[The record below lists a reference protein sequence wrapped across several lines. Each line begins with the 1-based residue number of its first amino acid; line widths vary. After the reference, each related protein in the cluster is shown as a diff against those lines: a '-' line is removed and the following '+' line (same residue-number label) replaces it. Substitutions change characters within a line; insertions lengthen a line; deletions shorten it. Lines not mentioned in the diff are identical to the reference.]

1 MFRNIRRSE
10 ATELFS
16 FRSSN
21 HTSTYIQDNI
31 FTIMQQPHQIY
42 LTRFQQQSL
51 YMGARDERDIAARR
65 TGKTDGL
72 VAPYVWMTSNSMP
85 GMLGAWVAVSRQQG
99 FSKTIPGTMAAME
112 RMFGFQI
119 GIHMGWGRPPKHVR
133 PSIFKPKSYENI
145 IWFANGAQWA
155 LISLSQTASA
165 NSYTFSACVGD
176 ECRFFPKK
184 KVDEELMPALSGQTH
199 PLGDI
204 NFSDYN
210 PLYRSTRFVS
220 DASLT
225 AKGSWLERE
234 DEKLDLEIETG
245 RFKGKTYRWVQNELE
260 EYADKIIRYND
271 LLYNAKKTGHSL
283 RVVSVEEKTMIRAVA
298 LKMLKHEGMFRILP
312 NHGNRITK
320 NMVDMAVYYKLVT
333 AEDAELIYD
342 YEYLITPD
350 EDFEMQMFLRSKK
363 FQDDYLRELRRS
375 AFVVRRASTLENVDV
390 LGEEYIRQMKR
401 DLPPYTFM
409 VSILNVKIK
418 KSNDG
423 FYSNLDIDHVHGYIP
438 DEIDPLSQANFRTE
452 KATGIIGGKKITS
465 ESYQPDFKELSERN
479 DCRMDADCVNDLPL
493 YLAFDY
499 NANINT
505 LVVGQVYQRDGVEA
519 VNVIKSFYVKN
530 ERKLRELVDDFSH
543 YYAPKRAV
551 NRDVVYYYDATAKQ
565 GASYALTDE
574 RFYQAVIKELERN
587 GWNVTAIDMGV
598 PEKHEVKHRIINNA
612 LAGIEYPAIRINQT
626 QNPDLIIALQL
637 CEVSIGYQ
645 GFRKDKSQEKKAETE
660 DNLPLQQRT
669 DFTDAFD
676 SLYLGCKFWRG
687 NIGWFVLPDGRNV

>member
-1 MFRNIRRSE
+1 
-10 ATELFS
+10 
-16 FRSSN
+16 
-21 HTSTYIQDNI
+21 
-31 FTIMQQPHQIY
+31 MQQPHQIY

-245 RFKGKTYRWVQNELE
+245 KFKGKTYRWVQGELE
-260 EYADKIIRYND
+260 DYADKVIRYND
-271 LLYNAKKTGHSL
+271 LLYNAKKTGHTPH
-283 RVVSVEEKTMIRAVA
+283 VVPAEVKAMIRAVA

-312 NHGNRITK
+312 NHGKKITK
-320 NMVDMAVYYKLVT
+320 NMVDMAVNYKLVT
-333 AEDAELIYD
+333 AEDAELIHD
-342 YEYLITPD
+342 YEYLLTPE

-423 FYSNLDIDHVHGYIP
+423 FYSNLDIDHVHGYIN
-438 DEIDPLSQANFRTE
+438 DSGIDPLTMANWSTQ
-452 KATGIIGGKKITS
+452 KATGIIDGKKITS
-465 ESYQPDFKELSERN
+465 ESYQPDLKELSERN

-530 ERKLRELVDDFSH
+530 ERKLRELVDDFSR

-551 NRDVVYYYDATAKQ
+551 NRDVVYFYDATAKQ

-612 LAGIEYPAIRINQT
+612 LAGIEYPAIRINQLN
-626 QNPDLIIALQL
+626 NPDLIIAMQL

-645 GFRKDKSQEKKAETE
+645 GFRKDKSQEKKPETE
-660 DNLPLQQRT
+660 ENLPLQQRT

-687 NIGWFVLPDGRNV
+687 NIGWFVLPDGKNV

>member
-1 MFRNIRRSE
+1 
-10 ATELFS
+10 
-16 FRSSN
+16 
-21 HTSTYIQDNI
+21 
-31 FTIMQQPHQIY
+31 MQQPHQIY

-245 RFKGKTYRWVQNELE
+245 KFKGKTYRWVQNELE
-260 EYADKIIRYND
+260 EYADKVIRYND
-271 LLYNAKKTGHSL
+271 LPYNAKKTGHSL
-283 RVVSVEEKTMIRAVA
+283 RVVSVEEKTIIRAVA

-320 NMVDMAVYYKLVT
+320 NMVDMAVNYKLVT
-333 AEDAELIYD
+333 AEDAKLIYD

-465 ESYQPDFKELSERN
+465 ESYQPDLKELSERN
-479 DCRMDADCVNDLPL
+479 DCRMDSDCVNDLPL

-505 LVVGQVYQRDGVEA
+505 LVVGQVYQRDGLEA

-551 NRDVVYYYDATAKQ
+551 NRDVVYFYDATAKQ

-598 PEKHEVKHRIINNA
+598 PEKHEVKHRIINNG
-612 LAGIEYPAIRINQT
+612 LAGIEYPAIRINQPN
-626 QNPDLIIALQL
+626 NPDLIIALQL

>member
-1 MFRNIRRSE
+1 
-10 ATELFS
+10 
-16 FRSSN
+16 
-21 HTSTYIQDNI
+21 
-31 FTIMQQPHQIY
+31 MQQPHQIY

-245 RFKGKTYRWVQNELE
+245 KFKGKTYRWVQGELE
-260 EYADKIIRYND
+260 DYADKVIRYND
-271 LLYNAKKTGHSL
+271 LLYNAKKTGHTPH
-283 RVVSVEEKTMIRAVA
+283 VVPAEVKAMIRAVA

-312 NHGNRITK
+312 NHGKKITK
-320 NMVDMAVYYKLVT
+320 NMVDMAVNYKLVT

-342 YEYLITPD
+342 YEYLLTPE

-423 FYSNLDIDHVHGYIP
+423 FYSNLDIDHVHGYIN
-438 DEIDPLSQANFRTE
+438 DSGIDPLTMANWSTQ
-452 KATGIIGGKKITS
+452 KATGIIDGKKITS
-465 ESYQPDFKELSERN
+465 ESYQPDLKELSERN

-505 LVVGQVYQRDGVEA
+505 LVVGQVYQRDGLEA

-551 NRDVVYYYDATAKQ
+551 NRDVVYFYDATAKQ

-598 PEKHEVKHRIINNA
+598 PEKHEVKHRIINNG
-612 LAGIEYPAIRINQT
+612 LAGIEYPAIRINQLN
-626 QNPDLIIALQL
+626 NPDLIIAMQL

-645 GFRKDKSQEKKAETE
+645 GFRKDKSQEKKPETE
-660 DNLPLQQRT
+660 ENLPLQQRT

>member
-1 MFRNIRRSE
+1 
-10 ATELFS
+10 
-16 FRSSN
+16 
-21 HTSTYIQDNI
+21 
-31 FTIMQQPHQIY
+31 MQQPHQIY

-260 EYADKIIRYND
+260 EYADKVIRYND

-283 RVVSVEEKTMIRAVA
+283 RVVSVEEKTIIRAVA

-320 NMVDMAVYYKLVT
+320 NMVDMAVNYKLVT

-465 ESYQPDFKELSERN
+465 ESYQPDLKELSERN
-479 DCRMDADCVNDLPL
+479 DCRMDSDCVNDLPL

-505 LVVGQVYQRDGVEA
+505 LVVGQVYQRDGLEA

-587 GWNVTAIDMGV
+587 GWKVTAIDMGV
-598 PEKHEVKHRIINNA
+598 PEKHEVKHRIINNG
-612 LAGIEYPAIRINQT
+612 LAGIEYPAIRINQPN
-626 QNPDLIIALQL
+626 NPDLIIALQL
-637 CEVSIGYQ
+637 CDVSIGYQ

>member
-1 MFRNIRRSE
+1 
-10 ATELFS
+10 
-16 FRSSN
+16 
-21 HTSTYIQDNI
+21 
-31 FTIMQQPHQIY
+31 MQQPHQIY

-245 RFKGKTYRWVQNELE
+245 KFKGKTYRWVQGELE
-260 EYADKIIRYND
+260 DYADKVIRYND
-271 LLYNAKKTGHSL
+271 LLYNAKKTGHTPH
-283 RVVSVEEKTMIRAVA
+283 VVPAEVKTMIRAVA

-312 NHGNRITK
+312 NHGKKITK
-320 NMVDMAVYYKLVT
+320 NMVDMAVNYKLVT
-333 AEDAELIYD
+333 ADDAELIYD
-342 YEYLITPD
+342 YEYLLTPE

-363 FQDDYLRELRRS
+363 FQDGYLRELRRS

-423 FYSNLDIDHVHGYIP
+423 FYSNLDIDHVHGYIN
-438 DEIDPLSQANFRTE
+438 DSGIDPLTMANWSTQ

-465 ESYQPDFKELSERN
+465 ESYQPDLKELSERN

-530 ERKLRELVDDFSH
+530 ERKLRELVDDFSR

-551 NRDVVYYYDATAKQ
+551 NRDVVYFYDATAKQ

-598 PEKHEVKHRIINNA
+598 PEKHEVKHRIINNG
-612 LAGIEYPAIRINQT
+612 LAGIEYPAIRINQLN
-626 QNPDLIIALQL
+626 NPDLIIAMQL

-645 GFRKDKSQEKKAETE
+645 GFRKDKSQEKKPETE
-660 DNLPLQQRT
+660 ENLPLQQRT

>member
-1 MFRNIRRSE
+1 
-10 ATELFS
+10 
-16 FRSSN
+16 
-21 HTSTYIQDNI
+21 
-31 FTIMQQPHQIY
+31 MQQPHQIY

-51 YMGARDERDIAARR
+51 YMSARDERDIAARR

-245 RFKGKTYRWVQNELE
+245 KFKGKTYRWVQGELE
-260 EYADKIIRYND
+260 DYADKVIRYND
-271 LLYNAKKTGHSL
+271 LLYNAKKTGHTPH
-283 RVVSVEEKTMIRAVA
+283 VVPAEVKTMIRAVA

-312 NHGNRITK
+312 NHGKKITK
-320 NMVDMAVYYKLVT
+320 NMVDMAVNYKLVT

-342 YEYLITPD
+342 YEYLLTPE

-465 ESYQPDFKELSERN
+465 ESYQPDLKELSERN

-530 ERKLRELVDDFSH
+530 ERKLRELVDDFSR

-551 NRDVVYYYDATAKQ
+551 NRDVVYFYDATAKQ

-598 PEKHEVKHRIINNA
+598 PEKHEVKHRIINNG
-612 LAGIEYPAIRINQT
+612 LAGIEYPAIRINRPN
-626 QNPDLIIALQL
+626 NPDLIIAMQL

-645 GFRKDKSQEKKAETE
+645 GFRKDKSQEKKPETE
-660 DNLPLQQRT
+660 ENLPLQQRT

>member
-1 MFRNIRRSE
+1 
-10 ATELFS
+10 
-16 FRSSN
+16 
-21 HTSTYIQDNI
+21 
-31 FTIMQQPHQIY
+31 MQQPHQIY

-245 RFKGKTYRWVQNELE
+245 KFKGKTYRWVQGELE
-260 EYADKIIRYND
+260 DYADKVIRYND
-271 LLYNAKKTGHSL
+271 LLYNAKKTGHTPH
-283 RVVSVEEKTMIRAVA
+283 VVPAEVKTMIRAVA

-312 NHGNRITK
+312 NHGKKITK
-320 NMVDMAVYYKLVT
+320 NMVDMAVNYKLVT

-342 YEYLITPD
+342 YEYLLTPE

-363 FQDDYLRELRRS
+363 FQDEYLRELRRS

-423 FYSNLDIDHVHGYIP
+423 FYSNLDIDHVHGYIN
-438 DEIDPLSQANFRTE
+438 DSGIDPLTMANWSTQ
-452 KATGIIGGKKITS
+452 KATGIIDGKKITS
-465 ESYQPDFKELSERN
+465 ESYQPDLKELSERN

-530 ERKLRELVDDFSH
+530 ERKLRELVDDFSR

-551 NRDVVYYYDATAKQ
+551 NRDVVYFYDATAKQ

-587 GWNVTAIDMGV
+587 GWNVTGIDMGV
-598 PEKHEVKHRIINNA
+598 PEKHEVKHRIINNG
-612 LAGIEYPAIRINQT
+612 LAGIEYPAIRINQLN
-626 QNPDLIIALQL
+626 NPDLIIAMQL

-645 GFRKDKSQEKKAETE
+645 GFRKDKSQEKKPETE
-660 DNLPLQQRT
+660 ENLPLQQRT

-687 NIGWFVLPDGRNV
+687 NIGWFVLPNGRNV

>member
-1 MFRNIRRSE
+1 
-10 ATELFS
+10 
-16 FRSSN
+16 
-21 HTSTYIQDNI
+21 
-31 FTIMQQPHQIY
+31 MQQPHQIY

-245 RFKGKTYRWVQNELE
+245 KFKGKTYRWVQGELE
-260 EYADKIIRYND
+260 DYADKVIRYND
-271 LLYNAKKTGHSL
+271 LLYNAKKTGHTPH
-283 RVVSVEEKTMIRAVA
+283 VVPAEVKTMIRAVA

-312 NHGNRITK
+312 NHGKKITK
-320 NMVDMAVYYKLVT
+320 NMVDMAVNYKLVT

-342 YEYLITPD
+342 YEYLLTPE

-363 FQDDYLRELRRS
+363 FQDEYLRELRRS

-423 FYSNLDIDHVHGYIP
+423 FYSNLDIDHVHGYIN
-438 DEIDPLSQANFRTE
+438 DSGIDPLTMANWSTQ

-465 ESYQPDFKELSERN
+465 ESYQPDLKELSERN

-530 ERKLRELVDDFSH
+530 ERKLRELVDDFSR

-551 NRDVVYYYDATAKQ
+551 NRDVVYFYDSTAKQ

-598 PEKHEVKHRIINNA
+598 PENHEVKHRIINNG
-612 LAGIEYPAIRINQT
+612 LAGIEYPAIRINQLN
-626 QNPDLIIALQL
+626 NPDLIIALQL

-645 GFRKDKSQEKKAETE
+645 GFRKDKSQEKKPETE
-660 DNLPLQQRT
+660 ENLPLQQRT

>member
-1 MFRNIRRSE
+1 
-10 ATELFS
+10 
-16 FRSSN
+16 
-21 HTSTYIQDNI
+21 
-31 FTIMQQPHQIY
+31 MQQPHQIY

-260 EYADKIIRYND
+260 EYADKVIRYND

-283 RVVSVEEKTMIRAVA
+283 RVVSVEEKTIIRAVA

-312 NHGNRITK
+312 NHGKKITK
-320 NMVDMAVYYKLVT
+320 NMVDMAVNYKLVT

-465 ESYQPDFKELSERN
+465 ESYQPDLKELSERN
-479 DCRMDADCVNDLPL
+479 DCRMDSDCINDLPL

-598 PEKHEVKHRIINNA
+598 PEKHEVKHRIINNG
-612 LAGIEYPAIRINQT
+612 LAGIEYPAIRINQPN
-626 QNPDLIIALQL
+626 NPDLIIALQL

>member
-1 MFRNIRRSE
+1 
-10 ATELFS
+10 
-16 FRSSN
+16 
-21 HTSTYIQDNI
+21 
-31 FTIMQQPHQIY
+31 MQQPHQIY

-145 IWFANGAQWA
+145 IWFANGSQWA

-245 RFKGKTYRWVQNELE
+245 KFKGKTYRWVQGELE
-260 EYADKIIRYND
+260 DYADKVIRYND
-271 LLYNAKKTGHSL
+271 LLYNAKKTGHTPH
-283 RVVSVEEKTMIRAVA
+283 VVPAEVKTMIRAVA

-312 NHGNRITK
+312 NHGKKITK
-320 NMVDMAVYYKLVT
+320 NMVDMAVNYKLVT

-342 YEYLITPD
+342 YEYLLTPE
-350 EDFEMQMFLRSKK
+350 EDFEIQMFLRSKK

-423 FYSNLDIDHVHGYIP
+423 FYSNLDIDHVHGYIN
-438 DEIDPLSQANFRTE
+438 DSGIDPLTMANWSTQ
-452 KATGIIGGKKITS
+452 KATGIIDGKKITS
-465 ESYQPDFKELSERN
+465 ESYQPDLKELSERN

-530 ERKLRELVDDFSH
+530 ERKLRELVDDFSR

-551 NRDVVYYYDATAKQ
+551 NRDVVYFYDATAKQ

-612 LAGIEYPAIRINQT
+612 LAGIEYPAIRINQLN
-626 QNPDLIIALQL
+626 NPDLIIAMQL

-645 GFRKDKSQEKKAETE
+645 GFRKDKSQEKKPETE
-660 DNLPLQQRT
+660 ENLPLQQRT

-687 NIGWFVLPDGRNV
+687 NIGWFVLPDGKNV

>member
-1 MFRNIRRSE
+1 
-10 ATELFS
+10 
-16 FRSSN
+16 
-21 HTSTYIQDNI
+21 
-31 FTIMQQPHQIY
+31 MQQPHQIY

-260 EYADKIIRYND
+260 EYADKVIRYND
-271 LLYNAKKTGHSL
+271 LLYNAKKTGHSP
-283 RVVSVEEKTMIRAVA
+283 RVVSVEKKTIIRAVA

-312 NHGNRITK
+312 NHGKKITK
-320 NMVDMAVYYKLVT
+320 NMVDMAVNYKLVT

-452 KATGIIGGKKITS
+452 KATGIIGGKKITA
-465 ESYQPDFKELSERN
+465 ESYQPDLKELSERN
-479 DCRMDADCVNDLPL
+479 DCRMDSDCINDLPL

-551 NRDVVYYYDATAKQ
+551 NRDVVYYYDSTAKQ

-598 PEKHEVKHRIINNA
+598 PENHEVKHRIINNG
-612 LAGIEYPAIRINQT
+612 LAGIEYPAIRINQPN
-626 QNPDLIIALQL
+626 NPDLIIALQL

-687 NIGWFVLPDGRNV
+687 NISWFVLPDGRNV

>member
-1 MFRNIRRSE
+1 
-10 ATELFS
+10 
-16 FRSSN
+16 
-21 HTSTYIQDNI
+21 
-31 FTIMQQPHQIY
+31 MQQPHQIY

-210 PLYRSTRFVS
+210 PLYRSTRFAS

-245 RFKGKTYRWVQNELE
+245 IFKGKTYRWVQGELE
-260 EYADKIIRYND
+260 DYADKVIRYND
-271 LLYNAKKTGHSL
+271 LLYNAKKTGHTPH
-283 RVVSVEEKTMIRAVA
+283 VVPAEVKTMIRAVA

-312 NHGNRITK
+312 NHGKKITK
-320 NMVDMAVYYKLVT
+320 NMVDMAVNYKLVT
-333 AEDAELIYD
+333 ADDAELIYD
-342 YEYLITPD
+342 YEYLLTPE

-363 FQDDYLRELRRS
+363 FQDGYLRELRRS

-423 FYSNLDIDHVHGYIP
+423 FYSNLDIDHVHGYIN
-438 DEIDPLSQANFRTE
+438 DSGIDPLTMANWSTQ
-452 KATGIIGGKKITS
+452 KATGIIDGKKITS
-465 ESYQPDFKELSERN
+465 ESYQPDLKELSERN

-530 ERKLRELVDDFSH
+530 ERKLRELVDDFSR

-551 NRDVVYYYDATAKQ
+551 NRDVVYFYDATAKQ

-598 PEKHEVKHRIINNA
+598 PEKHEVKHRIINNG
-612 LAGIEYPAIRINQT
+612 LAGIEYPAIRINQLN
-626 QNPDLIIALQL
+626 NPDLIIAMQL

>member
-1 MFRNIRRSE
+1 
-10 ATELFS
+10 
-16 FRSSN
+16 
-21 HTSTYIQDNI
+21 
-31 FTIMQQPHQIY
+31 MQQPHQIY

-260 EYADKIIRYND
+260 EYADKVIRYND

-283 RVVSVEEKTMIRAVA
+283 RVVSVEEKTIIRAVA

-320 NMVDMAVYYKLVT
+320 NMVDMAVNYKLVT

-465 ESYQPDFKELSERN
+465 ESYQPDLKELSERN
-479 DCRMDADCVNDLPL
+479 DCRMDSDCINDLPL

-505 LVVGQVYQRDGVEA
+505 LVVGQVYQRDGVET

-598 PEKHEVKHRIINNA
+598 PEKHEVKHRIINNG
-612 LAGIEYPAIRINQT
+612 LAGIEYPAIRINQPN
-626 QNPDLIIALQL
+626 NPDLIIALQL

-645 GFRKDKSQEKKAETE
+645 GFRKDKSQEKKPETE

>member
-1 MFRNIRRSE
+1 
-10 ATELFS
+10 
-16 FRSSN
+16 
-21 HTSTYIQDNI
+21 
-31 FTIMQQPHQIY
+31 MQQPHQIY

-260 EYADKIIRYND
+260 EYADKVIRYND

-283 RVVSVEEKTMIRAVA
+283 RVVSVEEKTIIRAVA

-320 NMVDMAVYYKLVT
+320 NMVDMAVNYKLVT

-452 KATGIIGGKKITS
+452 KATGIIGGKKITA
-465 ESYQPDFKELSERN
+465 ESYQPDLKELSERN
-479 DCRMDADCVNDLPL
+479 DCRMDSDCINDLPL

-505 LVVGQVYQRDGVEA
+505 LVVGQVYQRDGLEA

-587 GWNVTAIDMGV
+587 GWKVTAIDMGV
-598 PEKHEVKHRIINNA
+598 PEKHEVKHRIINNG
-612 LAGIEYPAIRINQT
+612 LAGIEYPAIRINQPN
-626 QNPDLIIALQL
+626 NPDLIIALQL

-645 GFRKDKSQEKKAETE
+645 GFRKDKSQEKKPETE

>member
-1 MFRNIRRSE
+1 
-10 ATELFS
+10 
-16 FRSSN
+16 
-21 HTSTYIQDNI
+21 
-31 FTIMQQPHQIY
+31 MQQPHQIY

-51 YMGARDERDIAARR
+51 YMSARDERDIAARR

-245 RFKGKTYRWVQNELE
+245 KFKGKTYRWVQGELE
-260 EYADKIIRYND
+260 DYADKVIRYND
-271 LLYNAKKTGHSL
+271 LLYNAKKTGHTPH
-283 RVVSVEEKTMIRAVA
+283 VVPAEVKTMIRAVA

-312 NHGNRITK
+312 NHGKKITK
-320 NMVDMAVYYKLVT
+320 NMVDMAVNYKLVT

-342 YEYLITPD
+342 YEYLLTPE

-363 FQDDYLRELRRS
+363 FLDGYLRELRRS

-423 FYSNLDIDHVHGYIP
+423 FYSNLDIDHVHGYIN
-438 DEIDPLSQANFRTE
+438 DSGIDPLTMANWSTQ
-452 KATGIIGGKKITS
+452 KATGIIDGKKITS
-465 ESYQPDFKELSERN
+465 ESYQPDLKELSERN

-530 ERKLRELVDDFSH
+530 ERKLRELVDDFSR

-551 NRDVVYYYDATAKQ
+551 NRDVVYFYDATAKQ

-598 PEKHEVKHRIINNA
+598 PEKHEVKHRIINNG
-612 LAGIEYPAIRINQT
+612 LAGIEYPAIRINQLN
-626 QNPDLIIALQL
+626 NPDLIIAMQL

-645 GFRKDKSQEKKAETE
+645 GFRKDKSQEKKPETE
-660 DNLPLQQRT
+660 ENLPLQQRT

>member
-1 MFRNIRRSE
+1 
-10 ATELFS
+10 
-16 FRSSN
+16 
-21 HTSTYIQDNI
+21 
-31 FTIMQQPHQIY
+31 MQQPHQIY

-51 YMGARDERDIAARR
+51 YMGARDERDVAARR

-112 RMFGFQI
+112 RMFGFKI

-145 IWFANGAQWA
+145 IWLANGAQWA

-245 RFKGKTYRWVQNELE
+245 KFKGKTYRWVQGELE
-260 EYADKIIRYND
+260 DYADKVIRYND
-271 LLYNAKKTGHSL
+271 LLYNARKTGHTPH
-283 RVVSVEEKTMIRAVA
+283 VVPAEVKTMIRAVA

-312 NHGNRITK
+312 NHGKKITK
-320 NMVDMAVYYKLVT
+320 NMVDMAVNYKLVT

-342 YEYLITPD
+342 YEYLLTPE

-363 FQDDYLRELRRS
+363 FQDEYLRELRRS

-423 FYSNLDIDHVHGYIP
+423 FYSNLDIDHVHGYIN
-438 DEIDPLSQANFRTE
+438 DSGIDPLTMANWSTQ
-452 KATGIIGGKKITS
+452 KATGIIDGKKITS
-465 ESYQPDFKELSERN
+465 ESYQPDLKELSERN

-530 ERKLRELVDDFSH
+530 ERKLRELVDDFSR

-551 NRDVVYYYDATAKQ
+551 NRDVVYFYDATAKQ

-598 PEKHEVKHRIINNA
+598 PEKHEVKHRIINNG
-612 LAGIEYPAIRINQT
+612 LAGIEYPAIRINQLN
-626 QNPDLIIALQL
+626 NPDLIIAMQL

-645 GFRKDKSQEKKAETE
+645 GFRKDKSQEKKPETE
-660 DNLPLQQRT
+660 ENLPLQQRT

>member
-1 MFRNIRRSE
+1 
-10 ATELFS
+10 
-16 FRSSN
+16 
-21 HTSTYIQDNI
+21 
-31 FTIMQQPHQIY
+31 MQQPHQIY

-133 PSIFKPKSYENI
+133 PSIFKPKSYDNI

-245 RFKGKTYRWVQNELE
+245 MFKGKTYRWVQNELE
-260 EYADKIIRYND
+260 EYADKVIRYND
-271 LLYNAKKTGHSL
+271 LLYNAKKSGHTPH
-283 RVVSVEEKTMIRAVA
+283 VVPTDVKTMIRAIA

-312 NHGNRITK
+312 KHGDHLTK
-320 NMVDMAVYYKLVT
+320 NMVDMAVNYKLVT
-333 AEDAELIYD
+333 AEDAELIFD
-342 YEYLITPD
+342 YEYLLTPE

-363 FQDDYLRELRRS
+363 FQDGYLRELRRS

-401 DLPPYTFM
+401 DLPAYTFM

-438 DEIDPLSQANFRTE
+438 DEVDPLSQANFRTE
-452 KATGIIGGKKITS
+452 KATGIIGGKKITA
-465 ESYQPDFKELSERN
+465 ESYQPDLKELSERN
-479 DCRMDADCVNDLPL
+479 DCRMDSDCINSLPL
-493 YLAFDY
+493 YIAMDY

-505 LVVGQVYQRDGVEA
+505 LVVGQIYQRDGIECL
-519 VNVIKSFYVKN
+519 NVIKSFYVKN
-530 ERKLRELVDDFSH
+530 ERKLREIIADFSN

-551 NRDVVYYYDATAKQ
+551 NRDVTYFYDATAKQ
-565 GASYALTDE
+565 GASYASTDE
-574 RFYQAVIKELERN
+574 RFYMTVIKEMERY
-587 GWNVTAIDMGV
+587 GWKVTAIDMGV
-598 PEKHEVKHRIINNA
+598 PEHHEVKHKIINEA
-612 LAGIEYPAIRINQT
+612 LAGITGPAIRINQP
-626 QNPDLIIALQL
+626 NNADLIIALQL
-637 CEVSIGYQ
+637 CEVQISYR
-645 GFRKDKSQEKKAETE
+645 GFHKDKSQEKKPEKE

-676 SLYLGCKFWRG
+676 SLYLGCKLFLG
-687 NIGWFVLPDGRNV
+687 SQGYFVLPSGRKC

>member
-1 MFRNIRRSE
+1 
-10 ATELFS
+10 
-16 FRSSN
+16 
-21 HTSTYIQDNI
+21 
-31 FTIMQQPHQIY
+31 MQQPHQIY

-245 RFKGKTYRWVQNELE
+245 KFKGKTYRWVQGELE
-260 EYADKIIRYND
+260 DYADKVIRYND
-271 LLYNAKKTGHSL
+271 LLYNAKKTRHTPH
-283 RVVSVEEKTMIRAVA
+283 VVPTEVKTMIRAVA

-312 NHGNRITK
+312 NHGKKITK
-320 NMVDMAVYYKLVT
+320 NMVDMAVNYKLVT

-342 YEYLITPD
+342 YEYLITPE

-363 FQDDYLRELRRS
+363 FQDGYLRELRRS

-479 DCRMDADCVNDLPL
+479 DCRMDADCMNDLPL

-551 NRDVVYYYDATAKQ
+551 KRDVVYFYDATAKQ

-574 RFYQAVIKELERN
+574 RFYQAVIKELKRN
-587 GWNVTAIDMGV
+587 GWDVTAIDMGV
-598 PEKHEVKHRIINNA
+598 PEKHEVKHRIINNG
-612 LAGIEYPAIRINQT
+612 LAGIEYPAIRINQPN
-626 QNPDLIIALQL
+626 NPDLIIAMQL

-645 GFRKDKSQEKKAETE
+645 GFRKDKSQEKKPETE
-660 DNLPLQQRT
+660 ENLPLQQRT

-676 SLYLGCKFWRG
+676 SLYLGCKFWRS
-687 NIGWFVLPDGRNV
+687 NICWFVLPNGRNV

>member
-1 MFRNIRRSE
+1 
-10 ATELFS
+10 
-16 FRSSN
+16 
-21 HTSTYIQDNI
+21 
-31 FTIMQQPHQIY
+31 MQQPHQIY

-245 RFKGKTYRWVQNELE
+245 KFKGKTYRWVQGELE
-260 EYADKIIRYND
+260 DYADKVIRYND
-271 LLYNAKKTGHSL
+271 LLYNAKKTGHTPH
-283 RVVSVEEKTMIRAVA
+283 VVPAEVKTMIRAVA

-312 NHGNRITK
+312 NHGKKITK
-320 NMVDMAVYYKLVT
+320 NMVDMAVNYKLVT

-342 YEYLITPD
+342 YEYLITPE

-423 FYSNLDIDHVHGYIP
+423 FYSNLDIDHVHGYIN
-438 DEIDPLSQANFRTE
+438 DSGIDPLTMANWSTQ
-452 KATGIIGGKKITS
+452 KATGIIDGKKITS
-465 ESYQPDFKELSERN
+465 ESYQPDLKELSERN

-530 ERKLRELVDDFSH
+530 ERKLRELVDDFSR

-551 NRDVVYYYDATAKQ
+551 NRDVVYFYDATAKQ

-598 PEKHEVKHRIINNA
+598 PEKHEVKHRIINNG
-612 LAGIEYPAIRINQT
+612 LAGIEYPAIRINQLN
-626 QNPDLIIALQL
+626 NPDLIIAMQL

-645 GFRKDKSQEKKAETE
+645 GFRKDKSQEKKPETE
-660 DNLPLQQRT
+660 ENLPLQQRT

>member
-1 MFRNIRRSE
+1 
-10 ATELFS
+10 
-16 FRSSN
+16 
-21 HTSTYIQDNI
+21 
-31 FTIMQQPHQIY
+31 MQQPHQIY

-245 RFKGKTYRWVQNELE
+245 KFKGKTYRWVQGELE
-260 EYADKIIRYND
+260 DYADKVIRYND
-271 LLYNAKKTGHSL
+271 LLYNARKTGHTPH
-283 RVVSVEEKTMIRAVA
+283 VVPAEVKTMIRAVA

-312 NHGNRITK
+312 NHGKKITK
-320 NMVDMAVYYKLVT
+320 NMVDMAVNYKLVT

-342 YEYLITPD
+342 YEYLITPE

-363 FQDDYLRELRRS
+363 FQDEYLRELRRS

-423 FYSNLDIDHVHGYIP
+423 FYSNLDIDHVHGYIN
-438 DEIDPLSQANFRTE
+438 DGGIDPLTMANWSTQ

-465 ESYQPDFKELSERN
+465 ESYQPDLKELSERN

-530 ERKLRELVDDFSH
+530 ERKLRELVDDFSR

-551 NRDVVYYYDATAKQ
+551 NRDVVYFYDATAKQ

-598 PEKHEVKHRIINNA
+598 PEKHEVKHRIINNG
-612 LAGIEYPAIRINQT
+612 LAGIEYPAIRINQLN
-626 QNPDLIIALQL
+626 NPDLIIAMQL

>member
-1 MFRNIRRSE
+1 
-10 ATELFS
+10 
-16 FRSSN
+16 
-21 HTSTYIQDNI
+21 
-31 FTIMQQPHQIY
+31 MQQPHQIY

-245 RFKGKTYRWVQNELE
+245 RLKGKTYRWVQNELE
-260 EYADKIIRYND
+260 EYADKVIRYND

-283 RVVSVEEKTMIRAVA
+283 RVVSVEEKTIIRAVA

-320 NMVDMAVYYKLVT
+320 NMVDMAVNYKLVT
-333 AEDAELIYD
+333 AEDAKLIYD

-465 ESYQPDFKELSERN
+465 ESYQPDLKELSERN
-479 DCRMDADCVNDLPL
+479 DCRMDSDCVNDLPL

-505 LVVGQVYQRDGVEA
+505 LVVGQVYQRDGLEA

-551 NRDVVYYYDATAKQ
+551 NRDVVYFYDATAKQ

-598 PEKHEVKHRIINNA
+598 PEQHEVKHRIINNG
-612 LAGIEYPAIRINQT
+612 LAGIEYPAIRINQPN
-626 QNPDLIIALQL
+626 NPDLIIAMQL

-645 GFRKDKSQEKKAETE
+645 GFRKDKSQEKKPETE

>member
-1 MFRNIRRSE
+1 
-10 ATELFS
+10 
-16 FRSSN
+16 
-21 HTSTYIQDNI
+21 
-31 FTIMQQPHQIY
+31 MQQPHQIY

-145 IWFANGAQWA
+145 IWLANGAQWA

-260 EYADKIIRYND
+260 EYADKVIRYND

-312 NHGNRITK
+312 NHGNRITR
-320 NMVDMAVYYKLVT
+320 NMVDMAVNYKLVT

-452 KATGIIGGKKITS
+452 KATGIIGGKQITA
-465 ESYQPDFKELSERN
+465 ESYQPDLKELSERN
-479 DCRMDADCVNDLPL
+479 DCRMDSDCVNDLPL

-530 ERKLRELVDDFSH
+530 ERKLRELIDDFSH

-551 NRDVVYYYDATAKQ
+551 NRDVVYFYDATAKQ

-598 PEKHEVKHRIINNA
+598 PEKHEVKHRIINNG
-612 LAGIEYPAIRINQT
+612 LAGIEYPAIRINQPN
-626 QNPDLIIALQL
+626 NPDLIIAMQL

-645 GFRKDKSQEKKAETE
+645 GFRKDKSQEKKPETE

>member
-1 MFRNIRRSE
+1 
-10 ATELFS
+10 
-16 FRSSN
+16 
-21 HTSTYIQDNI
+21 
-31 FTIMQQPHQIY
+31 MQQPHQIY

-245 RFKGKTYRWVQNELE
+245 KFKGKTYRWVQGELE
-260 EYADKIIRYND
+260 DYADKVIRYND
-271 LLYNAKKTGHSL
+271 LLYNAKKTGHTPH
-283 RVVSVEEKTMIRAVA
+283 VVPAEVKTMIRAVA

-312 NHGNRITK
+312 NHGKKITK
-320 NMVDMAVYYKLVT
+320 NMVDMAVNYKLVT
-333 AEDAELIYD
+333 ADDAELIYD
-342 YEYLITPD
+342 YEYLLTPE

-363 FQDDYLRELRRS
+363 FQDGYLRELRRS

-423 FYSNLDIDHVHGYIP
+423 FYSNLDIDHVHGYIN
-438 DEIDPLSQANFRTE
+438 DSGIDPLTMANWSTQ

-465 ESYQPDFKELSERN
+465 ESYQPDLKELSERN

-530 ERKLRELVDDFSH
+530 ERKLRELVDDFSR

-551 NRDVVYYYDATAKQ
+551 NRDVVYYYDSTAKQ

-598 PEKHEVKHRIINNA
+598 PEKHEVKHRIINNG
-612 LAGIEYPAIRINQT
+612 LAGIEYPAIRINQLN
-626 QNPDLIIALQL
+626 NPDLIIALQL

-645 GFRKDKSQEKKAETE
+645 GFRKDKSQEKKPETE
-660 DNLPLQQRT
+660 ENLPLQQRT

-676 SLYLGCKFWRG
+676 TLYLGCKFWRG

>member
-1 MFRNIRRSE
+1 
-10 ATELFS
+10 
-16 FRSSN
+16 
-21 HTSTYIQDNI
+21 
-31 FTIMQQPHQIY
+31 MQQPHQIY

-260 EYADKIIRYND
+260 EYADKVIRYND

-283 RVVSVEEKTMIRAVA
+283 RVVSVEEKTIIRAVA

-320 NMVDMAVYYKLVT
+320 NMVDMAVNYKLVT

-465 ESYQPDFKELSERN
+465 ESYQPDLKELSERN
-479 DCRMDADCVNDLPL
+479 DCRMDSDCVNDLPL

-505 LVVGQVYQRDGVEA
+505 LVVGQVYQRDGLEA

-598 PEKHEVKHRIINNA
+598 PEKHEVKHRIINNG
-612 LAGIEYPAIRINQT
+612 LAGIEYPAIRINQPN
-626 QNPDLIIALQL
+626 NPDLIIALQL

-687 NIGWFVLPDGRNV
+687 NIGWFVLPNGRNV